1 MTLGLLGL
9 LVPVASA
16 KTYVVNELGD
26 AADAAANEVC
36 DSVAGGSEQCTL
48 RAAIEESN
56 GSTGVVDLIGFD
68 GTIFNGEPADTIALG
83 SGLPPITNQVT
94 INGSSCLAAGA
105 AISPCVGVNSPS
117 SAVALTIENT
127 DNVTINGLSVTGG
140 QFGID
145 VIDSSQAF
153 TATNDWIG
161 VKLDGSAASNL
172 TAGIF
177 IDPDSNG
184 AHIGG
189 SNLADRN
196 VISNNGTGLDIM
208 GADDAVIQGN
218 FFGVKPD
225 GQTAA
230 GNTNKDIEVTDSTA
244 GAGFKAEN
252 NEIGRQLSP
261 AAPPTLECDEG
272 CNVISGSQYAIDLN
286 GNGAI
291 QEEAPASGPTVIHS
305 NYIGLNAGGLGAV
318 PNTNYGVM
326 VGAANKATIGG
337 PSVSSAAVNVNRIAG
352 GEYGIFAAEGDALK
366 VESNAIGTNAVG
378 NEVTPPSAV
387 GIFDLALGV
396 TEPAV
401 IALNSVR
408 MGGGVGIDQGFAGS
422 QITSNSIVGGEFG
435 IRTRVSGGE
444 GSLIEGN
451 GVEGAEQNGIL
462 IEDDGNEVLGNFVR
476 ESGAAG
482 IRIQTPNNEGLL
494 PSSGNLIGGPF
505 AGENSISEN
514 GGAAIEI
521 SDLEESANEVGANAG
536 VENAGTFV
544 DLVSANP
551 GTEPNGPNH
560 GIKPPTISSATPSAM
575 SGTAL
580 PGSRV
585 LVFRKATAAPG
596 EIKSFIGEA
605 TADGSGVW
613 KVAYEDQ
620 SEQALT
626 LPEGTNVAALQ
637 TSPSDGSSEL
647 AFTIA
652 ETPKPEE
659 KGSGGGGTGGGKE
672 GGGGTK
678 PKGKG
683 KAKGKAK
690 DKTPPDTRI
699 TKGPPRRT
707 HKRKAVFKFVS
718 TEAGSTFQ
726 CRLDRKPFKGC
737 RSPKKYKRLKP
748 GKHVF
753 KVRAIDAAGNVDPT
767 PAVRRF
773 KVLK

>member
-1 MTLGLLGL
+1 MTVGLLGL
-9 LVPVASA
+9 VVPAASA

-26 AADAAANEVC
+26 ATDAATNEVC

-56 GSTGVVDLIGFD
+56 ASTGVVDLIGFD

-105 AISPCVGVNSPS
+105 PISPCVGVNGPTTE
-117 SAVALTIENT
+117 AALTIENT
-127 DNVTINGLSVTGG
+127 DNVTINGLSITGG

-161 VKLDGSAASNL
+161 VKLDGSAAGSL
-172 TAGIF
+172 AAGIF

-196 VISNNGTGLDIM
+196 VISNNGTGLDIL
-208 GADDAVIQGN
+208 GADNAVIQGN

-230 GNTNKDIEVTDSTA
+230 GNTNKDIEITDSTA

-261 AAPPTLECDEG
+261 GAPPTLECDEG
-272 CNVISGSQYAIDLN
+272 CNVISGSQYGIDLN
-286 GNGAI
+286 GNGSAL

-305 NYIGLNAGGLGAV
+305 NYIGLNAGGLGAL
-318 PNTNYGVM
+318 PNTNYGIM

-352 GEYGIFAAEGDALK
+352 GEYGIFAAEGDDLK
-366 VESNAIGTNAVG
+366 VELNAIGTNAIG
-378 NEVTPPSAV
+378 GEVTPPSAV

-408 MGGGVGIDQGFAGS
+408 MVGGVGIEQGFTGS

-435 IRTRVSGGE
+435 IRTMVSGGE

-451 GVEGAEQNGIL
+451 GIEGAERNGIL

-482 IRIQTPNNEGLL
+482 IRIQTPLNEGLL

-505 AGENSISEN
+505 ADENSIYEN

-521 SDLEESANEVGANAG
+521 SDLEESDNEVGANSG
-536 VENAGTFV
+536 LENAGPFV

-580 PGSRV
+580 PGARV

-605 TADGSGVW
+605 TADGSGAW
-613 KVAYEDQ
+613 KVEYEDQ
-620 SEQALT
+620 SEEPLT

-637 TSPSDGSSEL
+637 TGPSEGSSEL
-647 AFTIA
+647 ALTIA

-659 KGSGGGGTGGGKE
+659 KGSGGGGGGGSTNPADKAPPQ
-672 GGGGTK
+672 TK
-678 PKGKG
+678 
-683 KAKGKAK
+683 
-690 DKTPPDTRI
+690 I
-699 TKGPPRRT
+699 TKGPKGKSSAT
-707 HKRKAVFKFVS
+707 SAKFKFTS

-726 CRLDRKPFKGC
+726 CKLDHKPFKTC
-737 RSPKKYKRLKP
+737 RSPKKYKRLRP

-753 KVRAIDAAGNVDPT
+753 KVRATDPAGNTDPT
-767 PAVRRF
+767 PAVKKF
-773 KVLK
+773 TVLK